1 MKYHILKIIIWFET
15 TILGYLLFLK
25 SQSRSRGETVKKL
38 IKLLYQLGLKKEFS
52 QIDRL
57 RYLKRLEK
65 GGKSEKDSWYYDEWD
80 LAQYQGGEVLVRSRF
95 RGIDLWFYCDRRIKG
110 EESILRRGFHEPELL
125 DLMTGLVKPGR
136 LLIDVGANIGG
147 VSIPLARA
155 FPESR
160 IHAYEPNPAA
170 LTRLQRNLSL
180 NPAANL
186 ILFNQAVGRTGGQAQ
201 FHGFTGKDLG
211 LSSFL
216 QPRRTED
223 TDKMILVE
231 IISLDQVYLSGDFKV
246 GLIKIDVQ
254 GFEIEVLE
262 GADQLVSRD
271 RPAILFEHEDSLFPS
286 LEEAGRVK
294 KALADFFM
302 RHQYEVFYLTR
313 HSSYLFFPVKWNEFL
328 HGDLLALPVTG
339 PS

>member
-1 MKYHILKIIIWFET
+1 M
-15 TILGYLLFLK
+15 
-25 SQSRSRGETVKKL
+25 VKKL
-38 IKLLYQLGLKKEFS
+38 IKRLYRLGLKKEFS

-65 GGKSEKDSWYYDEWD
+65 GGKSDQDDWYYDERD
-80 LAQYQGGEVLVRSRF
+80 RAQYPGGEVLVRSRF
-95 RGIDLWFYCDRRIKG
+95 RDIDLWFYCDRRIKG

-125 DLMTGLVKPGR
+125 ELMAGLVKPGR
-136 LLIDVGANIGG
+136 LVIDVGANIGG
-147 VSIPLARA
+147 ISIPLARA
-155 FPESR
+155 FPESPV
-160 IHAYEPNPAA
+160 HAYEPNPGAQA
-170 LTRLQRNLSL
+170 RFRRNLSL

-186 ILFNQAVGRTGGQAQ
+186 TLFSQALGRTKGQGR

-216 QPRRTED
+216 TPRETGE
-223 TDKMILVE
+223 TAESIQVE
-231 IISLDQVYLSGDFKV
+231 IVCLDQVYLAGDFKV

-262 GADQLVSRD
+262 GAAKLVSRD

-286 LEEAGRVK
+286 LEEAVRVK
-294 KALADFFM
+294 KALADFFA
-302 RHQYEVFYLTR
+302 RRQYEVFYLTR
-313 HSSYLFFPVKWNEFL
+313 HSSHLFFPVGWDRFL